1 MSNLMF
7 GANKFKLGVFCVN
20 TDGAMALTR
29 VPERWPAQWDEIVEV
44 AQLIDEAGFEF
55 YLPLARWKGYGGE
68 HNVRRHSFESFTHV
82 SALAAL
88 TRHIT
93 LCTTVQVPI
102 VPPVFAAKALTTLD
116 HISHGRAALN
126 IVCGYNQPELD
137 MFGITEFEHAYERGE
152 EWFDIVMRIYQSDE
166 PFDYHGEFYDL
177 IDVEGAPKPIQQ
189 PRPVVITAGFSPQGR
204 DYAARTSD
212 FLFTVFTE
220 LEQAKVTL
228 ADISERA
235 RLVDRQVRVISTC
248 HVVCR
253 DTQTEAEDYYHHYGV
268 DMADNQALDRQLAIQ
283 KGRSVFAHLGELEQ
297 HRLSFAAGGGSY
309 PLIGTPRMIADEM
322 IKMSEVGLDGAALC
336 FVNFKNELP
345 GFIRDVVPLLEQAGL
360 RESAEQVST
369 YSPDS
374 GSDDDN

>member
-1 MSNLMF
+1 MTNAMF

-20 TDGAMALTR
+20 TDGAMTLTT

-44 AQLIDEAGFEF
+44 SQMIDAAGFEF

-68 HNVRRHSFESFTHV
+68 QNIRLHSFESFTHV

-126 IVCGYNQPELD
+126 IVCGYNQPELN
-137 MFGITEFEHAYERGE
+137 MFGITQLDRAYERGR

-166 PFDYHGEFYDL
+166 PFDYHGEFYCL
-177 IDVEGAPKPIQQ
+177 KDVEGAPNPIQQ
-189 PRPVVITAGFSPQGR
+189 PRPAVITAGFSPEGR

-220 LEQAKVTL
+220 LEQAEATL
-228 ADISERA
+228 ADIRA
-235 RLVDRQVRVISTC
+235 RARKAQREVKVISTC

-253 DTQTEAEDYYHHYGV
+253 ETLSEAEDYYHHYGTE
-268 DMADNQALDRQLAIQ
+268 MADNEALDRQLSIQ
-283 KGRSVFAHLGELEQ
+283 KGRTVFEHLGDLDK

-309 PLIGTPRMIADEM
+309 QLVGTPRMIAE
-322 IKMSEVGLDGAALC
+322 KMLSMSRVGLEGAALC
-336 FVNFKNELP
+336 FVNYKRELP
-345 GFIRDVVPLLEQAGL
+345 GFIRTVLPLLEEAGL
-360 RESAEQVST
+360 RTRVN
-369 YSPDS
+369 P
-374 GSDDDN
+374 